1 MNSIEEKVYRCLN
14 DYGES
19 VRIAVL
25 KQEVKVF
32 KSRLEPHDT
41 GHLHTTIS
49 TLKHRIEELE
59 NGQKE
64 IAAQSIIT
72 DIFKGQS

>member
-32 KSRLEPHDT
+32 KSRLEPHYT
-41 GHLHTTIS
+41 
-49 TLKHRIEELE
+49 
-59 NGQKE
+59 
-64 IAAQSIIT
+64 
-72 DIFKGQS
+72 

>member
-64 IAAQSIIT
+64 IAA
-72 DIFKGQS
+72 